1 MTNYEELAGESR
13 AWVFQANKELSESE
27 QKAITAELTD
37 FVDNWLSHG
46 SLLKACFKL
55 LNNRFIVFFVDEEG
69 DRMCGR
75 AIDASVRF
83 VKALEAKHHLV
94 LLDRSMM
101 AYIDRDDK
109 VQGCK
114 LDELNTL
121 MEQGTITPETKVFN
135 NLVQNKNE
143 FEKGW
148 IMPLSES
155 WHNSVV
161 SHTSSVTSH

>member
-13 AWVFQANKELSESE
+13 AWVFQANKELSETE
-27 QKAITAELTD
+27 QKAITDELTD

-101 AYIDRDDK
+101 AYMDNDGK

-121 MEQGTITPETKVFN
+121 MEQGKVTPETKVFN

-143 FEKGW
+143 FEKNWLVTLAG
-148 IMPLSES
+148 S
-155 WHNSVV
+155 WHQNYIMQN
-161 SHTSSVTSH
+161 H